1 MTPLYTHIHHT
12 MLFILINMLNV
23 GIELPSSKLIVNKA
37 ITKLNSGISNR
48 NNNTHCS
55 LKSETSE

>member
-1 MTPLYTHIHHT
+1 